1 MSGGQKAKAFV
12 IRYMHAGWFLL
23 YSAFYLVGFSL
34 VERAGHIHYHMIHTW
49 LDDQIP
55 FCEYFIVPYYLWFGL
70 IAWAVCYFIFC
81 VKDRNE
87 YYKMISMLMIGMT
100 LFLIVSVVY
109 PNKLDLRPA
118 SVDTSNV
125 FGLLVS
131 GLYRTDTPTNVLP
144 SIHVFNTMAILYA
157 VNGSDQ
163 LRKKKVTIA
172 VVNILSILII
182 LATMFLKQHSVIDV
196 SLGIV
201 MSVILQVICDRIY
214 ETGTER
220 VLQPEAQPQFS
231 AVESYRR
238 M

>member
-1 MSGGQKAKAFV
+1 MSGGQKVKAFV
-12 IRYMHAGWFLL
+12 IRYRHSGWFLL
-23 YSAFYLVGFSL
+23 YSFFYLIGFNL

-55 FCEYFIVPYYLWFGL
+55 FCEYFIVPYLLWFLL
-70 IAWAVCYFIFC
+70 IAWAVCYFIFFA
-81 VKDRNE
+81 KDRNE

-109 PNKLDLRPA
+109 PNKLSLRPE

-131 GLYRTDTPTNVLP
+131 FLYRTDTPTNVLP
-144 SIHVFNTMAILYA
+144 SIHVFNTMAICYA
-157 VNGSDQ
+157 VNGSDE
-163 LRKKKVTIA
+163 LRERKGTVIA
-172 VVNILSILII
+172 VNVLSALII

-201 MSVILQVICDRIY
+201 LSVILQVICDRIF
-214 ETGTER
+214 ETGRER
-220 VLQPEAQPQFS
+220 TVQREVQPQFS
-231 AVESYRR
+231 AADVYHR
-238 M
+238 

>member
-1 MSGGQKAKAFV
+1 MTLYLF
-12 IRYMHAGWFLL
+12 WFH
-23 YSAFYLVGFSL
+23 L
-34 VERAGHIHYHMIHTW
+34 VEMIPRSWYFSITMPFDY
-49 LDDQIP
+49 LIP
-55 FCEYFIVPYYLWFGL
+55 FCEYFVIFYLSWFGFVAAGL
-70 IAWAVCYFIFC
+70 VFMFFY
-81 VKDRNE
+81 DRD
-87 YYKMISMLMIGMT
+87 SFDQLQTMLMIGMT